1 MIFEFKVQCSRSE
14 TSRNVEPGTLNLELS
29 IGADYNLFAG
39 DGSHLM
45 PASSSEKIRVAQRKI

>member
-29 IGADYNLFAG
+29 IDADYDFLPG
-39 DGSHLM
+39 GSHLM
-45 PASSSEKIRVAQRKI
+45 PAPSSEKTRVAQRKI